1 MSKHID
7 PAAAADDRAR
17 LFHQGEKFA
26 DEAGDTAPTTE
37 PVGPC
42 ASCGTSIFQ
51 NAARDRSCGICL
63 SYDMADWR

>member
-7 PAAAADDRAR
+7 PERDEAAR
-17 LFHQGEKFA
+17 LFHQGEKDA
-26 DEAGDTAPTTE
+26 DEAHDTAPTTE

-51 NAARDRSCGICL
+51 NAARDRSCGVCL
-63 SYDMADWR
+63 SYDSVDWR

>member
-1 MSKHID
+1 MPSKHID
-7 PAAAADDRAR
+7 PERDEAAR
-17 LFHQGEKFA
+17 LFHQGEKVA
-26 DEAGDTAPTTE
+26 DEAHDTAPTTE

-51 NAARDRSCGICL
+51 NAASRARICVVCL